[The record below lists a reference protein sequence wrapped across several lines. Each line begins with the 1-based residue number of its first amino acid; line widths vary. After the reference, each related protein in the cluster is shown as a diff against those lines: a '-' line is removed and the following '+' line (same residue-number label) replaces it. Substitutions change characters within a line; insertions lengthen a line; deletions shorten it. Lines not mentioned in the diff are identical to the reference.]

1 MNRATLARMDRFAAM
16 TAFVT
21 VAEHRSF
28 AAAAR
33 RLAISP
39 SAATRM
45 VAALEELLGI
55 RLLQRTTRSVTL
67 TDAGA
72 RYLESARRILAA
84 VDDAESTA
92 RAEVAIPTGRLVVAA
107 PLVFGRREVAPL
119 LSDLLARWPEVT
131 GELVLAD
138 RVVNLL
144 EEGVDVAVR
153 IGALADSSLR
163 VRPLGKTRRVLVAS
177 PEYLA
182 GRKAPRRPRDL
193 ARHALV
199 HFTGLTP
206 TPEWRFDAAG
216 EDERVAFRPAFVTNS
231 ADAAIGHA
239 ERGGGIAMA
248 LSYQVVDAVR
258 RGALRVVLAKFE
270 PPTLPIQLVY
280 PASRLVSASLR
291 AFIELAVETRKWSF
305 VDL

>member
-1 MNRATLARMDRFAAM
+1 M

-28 AAAAR
+28 ADAAR

-39 SAATRM
+39 SAATRL
-45 VAALEELLGI
+45 VAALEQRLGI

-84 VDDAESTA
+84 VDDAESSA
-92 RAEVAIPTGRLVVAA
+92 RAEVAVPTGRFVVAA

-119 LSDLLARWPEVT
+119 FSDFLARWPEVT

-144 EEGVDVAVR
+144 EEGIDVAVR
-153 IGALADSSLR
+153 IGVLADSSLR

-177 PEYLA
+177 PEYLER
-182 GRKAPRRPRDL
+182 RKVPRRPRDL
-193 ARHALV
+193 ERHARAPQVFVQTSASGQRLGIQVVAVRAIETGDRLETWRLGPDGLLREVRELAASPGVDVLTSAADPWGGGLV
-199 HFTGLTP
+199 VYTREETSQG
-206 TPEWRFDAAG
+206 AA
-216 EDERVAFRPAFVTNS
+216 RV
-231 ADAAIGHA
+231 G
-239 ERGGGIAMA
+239 GGGIGFF
-248 LSYQVVDAVR
+248 S
-258 RGALRVVLAKFE
+258 RVC
-270 PPTLPIQLVY
+270 P
-280 PASRLVSASLR
+280 
-291 AFIELAVETRKWSF
+291 
-305 VDL
+305 

>member
-1 MNRATLARMDRFAAM
+1 M

-39 SAATRM
+39 SAATRL
-45 VAALEELLGI
+45 VAALEQRLGI

-84 VDDAESTA
+84 VDDAESSA
-92 RAEVAIPTGRLVVAA
+92 RAEVAVPTGRFVVAA
-107 PLVFGRREVAPL
+107 PLVFGQREVAPL
-119 LSDLLARWPEVT
+119 FSDFLARWPEVI

-144 EEGVDVAVR
+144 EEGIDVAVR
-153 IGALADSSLR
+153 IGVLADSSLR

-177 PEYLA
+177 PEYLER
-182 GRKAPRRPRDL
+182 RKVPRRPRDL
-193 ARHALV
+193 ERHALV
-199 HFTGLTP
+199 QFTGLSP
-206 TPEWRFDAAG
+206 TPEWRFDAEG
-216 EDERVAFRPAFVTNS
+216 DDERVAFRPAFVTNS

-248 LSYQVVDAVR
+248 LSYQIADAVR
-258 RGALRVVLAKFE
+258 RGALRVVLARFE
-270 PPTLPIQLVY
+270 PPPLPIQLVY
-280 PASRLVSASLR
+280 PAARLVSASLR
-291 AFIELAVETRKWSF
+291 AFVDLAIETRSWSF
-305 VDL
+305 VEG

>member
-1 MNRATLARMDRFAAM
+1 M

-39 SAATRM
+39 SAATRL
-45 VAALEELLGI
+45 VAALEQRLGI

-84 VDDAESTA
+84 VDDAESSA
-92 RAEVAIPTGRLVVAA
+92 RAEVAVPTGRFVVAA

-119 LSDLLARWPEVT
+119 FSDFLARWPEVI

-144 EEGVDVAVR
+144 EEGIDVAVR
-153 IGALADSSLR
+153 IGVLADSSLR

-177 PEYLA
+177 PEYLER
-182 GRKAPRRPRDL
+182 RKVPRRPRDL
-193 ARHALV
+193 ERHALV
-199 HFTGLTP
+199 QFTGLSP
-206 TPEWRFDAAG
+206 TPEWRFDAEG
-216 EDERVAFRPAFVTNS
+216 DDERVAFRPAFVTNS

-248 LSYQVVDAVR
+248 LSYQIADAVR
-258 RGALRVVLAKFE
+258 RGALRVVLARFE
-270 PPTLPIQLVY
+270 PPPLPIQLVY
-280 PASRLVSASLR
+280 PAARLVSASLR
-291 AFIELAVETRKWSF
+291 AFVDLAIETRSWSF
-305 VDL
+305 VEG

>member
-1 MNRATLARMDRFAAM
+1 M

-28 AAAAR
+28 ADAAR

-39 SAATRM
+39 SAATRL
-45 VAALEELLGI
+45 VAALEQRLGI

-84 VDDAESTA
+84 VDDAESSA
-92 RAEVAIPTGRLVVAA
+92 RAEVAVPTGRFVVAA

-119 LSDLLARWPEVT
+119 FSDFLARWPEVT

-144 EEGVDVAVR
+144 EEGIDVAVR
-153 IGALADSSLR
+153 IGVLADSSLR

-177 PEYLA
+177 PEYLER
-182 GRKAPRRPRDL
+182 RKVPRRPRDL
-193 ARHALV
+193 ERHALV
-199 HFTGLTP
+199 QFTGLSP
-206 TPEWRFDAAG
+206 TPEWRFDAEG
-216 EDERVAFRPAFVTNS
+216 DDERVAFRPAFVTNS

-248 LSYQVVDAVR
+248 LSYQVADAVR
-258 RGALRVVLAKFE
+258 RGALRVVLARFE
-270 PPTLPIQLVY
+270 PPPLPIQLVY
-280 PASRLVSASLR
+280 PAARLVSASLR
-291 AFIELAVETRKWSF
+291 AFVDLAVETRSWSF
-305 VDL
+305 VEG